1 MFPPLELGRLFG
13 IRIRA
18 SWSFVAVLAAVLF
31 LAGQGGLLQS
41 GWMTFVV
48 LLGGVLLHE
57 IGHALCAQRFGIRV
71 LDITFWPLGGMARMS
86 EVPESP
92 RVEAWIALAGP
103 LVNLGV
109 ALVAGPAMWLA
120 GAGEVAAADAGLGL
134 RFLQSTFWIHLSL
147 GLFNLVPAFPM
158 DGGRVLR
165 ALLARR
171 YSWLQATEAAV
182 KVSRFTTLG
191 LLLLGLVRLPE
202 LGLVFLV
209 LALFLW
215 WEGFSELTQVRLR
228 HAGEFFA
235 RASGAARAGAGSA
248 SGPIGSGAGFGGPA
262 DRGFEPAADREPPG
276 APPERSRGGI
286 GARPDAAG
294 SGAVGGG
301 ETPPPRAAAAEG
313 PAASAASARRP
324 ALWSLEPLLL
334 RGRRHGFDPEV
345 LRLLEAFPGP
355 LRARAFDP

>member
-41 GWMTFVV
+41 GWLTFVV

-109 ALVAGPAMWLA
+109 ALVAGPAVWLA
-120 GAGEVAAADAGLGL
+120 GAGEVAGADAGLGL

-171 YSWLQATEAAV
+171 FSWLQATEAAV
-182 KVSRFTTLG
+182 KVSRFTTLA
-191 LLLLGLVRLPE
+191 LLLLGLLRLPE
-202 LGLVFLV
+202 LSLVFLV

-235 RASGAARAGAGSA
+235 RASGADRAGAGS
-248 SGPIGSGAGFGGPA
+248 GPIGTAAGFGGPTG
-262 DRGFEPAADREPPG
+262 RGSEPAADPEPPD
-276 APPERSRGGI
+276 APPERSLGGF
-286 GARPDAAG
+286 GARPG
-294 SGAVGGG
+294 PVGGG
-301 ETPPPRAAAAEG
+301 ETAPLTAVATDGSAAHT
-313 PAASAASARRP
+313 ASARRP

-355 LRARAFDP
+355 LRARVFEP

>member
-31 LAGQGGLLQS
+31 VAGQGGVLSS
-41 GWMTFVV
+41 GWLTFVV
-48 LLGGVLLHE
+48 LLAGVLLHE
-57 IGHALCAQRFGIRV
+57 IGHALCAKRFGIQV

-103 LVNLGV
+103 LANLAV
-109 ALVAGPAMWLA
+109 TLLTAPLLA
-120 GAGEVAAADAGLGL
+120 FADDSQPWGSQAGLWP
-134 RFLQSTFWIHLSL
+134 RFLYSTLWIHLSL

-165 ALLARR
+165 ALLGLRF
-171 YSWLQATEAAV
+171 SWLEATEAAV
-182 KVSRFTTLG
+182 KVSRFTTLALLVFG
-191 LLLLGLVRLPE
+191 LLRAPQ
-202 LGLVFLV
+202 LGLVFLIV
-209 LALFLW
+209 ALFLW

-235 RASGAARAGAGSA
+235 RAAG
-248 SGPIGSGAGFGGPA
+248 
-262 DRGFEPAADREPPG
+262 
-276 APPERSRGGI
+276 
-286 GARPDAAG
+286 
-294 SGAVGGG
+294 
-301 ETPPPRAAAAEG
+301 
-313 PAASAASARRP
+313 AASAAAPRGGFATQDAVRSGGTQPDPIQEPSGATTHRSAATLGAEASPLDPPLAAAPGGVANRARRP
-324 ALWSLEPLLL
+324 ALWSLEPLLQ

-355 LRARAFDP
+355 LRARALEP